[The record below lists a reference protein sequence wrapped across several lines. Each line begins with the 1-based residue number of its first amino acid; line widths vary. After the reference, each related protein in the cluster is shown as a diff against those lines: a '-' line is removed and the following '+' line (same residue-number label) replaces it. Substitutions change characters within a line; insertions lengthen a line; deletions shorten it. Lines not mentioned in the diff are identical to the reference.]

1 MLSKPTRQPGMSR
14 KAAAPIRRPM
24 TEDEALSSS
33 ALANAFRILR
43 KHGLWRQ
50 IPLSLALVL
59 SGFMEGLGITVLL
72 PILKVI
78 DNPHT
83 GAVGKPEQII
93 FSILDTLHL
102 PRSLGTL
109 VLIFSL
115 CMLLRAVISQQTSR
129 FIGRMVAEIA
139 SELRHEVLDRVLQA
153 RWSYFTVNPVGRFVS
168 AVSVECVWAAYV
180 YRTAL
185 TVLAALIRALI
196 YCAIGLMID
205 WRAAFVAI
213 ALGIGLGVINRY
225 FSRAGRRAG
234 RNQLLAMRG
243 LLTDFGDVITGFKP
257 LKAMSRHETLIKGL
271 AKETKII
278 RRSMYDLVVYQQ
290 LANAVPDLLI
300 NLVMVAAAYV
310 CFRIL
315 GLDLNAMLVSGI
327 IVLRLMSSVSTVQK
341 QIQDSASSE
350 SFYWSLQATIN
361 EAREAAETFTGQTVP
376 TLNDAC
382 RFDRVTFSYGVKPV
396 LQDVSLDIP
405 AGRITTLIGESGSGK
420 TTIAD
425 LLLGLFV
432 VDSGRIT
439 LDGVPLNEIDLL
451 RWRSMVGYVT
461 QEVLLF
467 NGTVFDNITL
477 GDPAIPEADVRAAL
491 ADAGALDFVDALPD
505 GLHAPVGE
513 RGAML
518 SGGQRQRIALA
529 RALVHRPALL
539 ILDEATSAL
548 DPETEAEICQTV
560 RSQAGKLTVL
570 AITHQP
576 AWVAIADR
584 VYRVIE
590 GRVEAADNTELTPT
604 LAPVKAQLL

>member
-1 MLSKPTRQPGMSR
+1 
-14 KAAAPIRRPM
+14 M

-33 ALANAFRILR
+33 ALANAFRVLR

-59 SGFMEGLGITVLL
+59 SGFIEGLGITTLL
-72 PILKVI
+72 PILRVI
-78 DNPHT
+78 DNPDS
-83 GAVGKPEQII
+83 GKPGQAERIV
-93 FSILDTLHL
+93 FSVLDFLHL
-102 PRSLGTL
+102 PHTLGAL

-115 CMLLRAVISQQTSR
+115 CMVVRAAIAQQTSR

-139 SELRHEVLDRVLQA
+139 SELRNEVLDRLLQA
-153 RWSYFTVNPVGRFVS
+153 RWSYFTVNPIGRFVA
-168 AVSVECVWAAYV
+168 AVSVEAIWGAYV
-180 YRTAL
+180 YRTSL
-185 TVLAALIRALI
+185 NVLAALIRALI

-205 WRAAFVAI
+205 WRAAIVAI
-213 ALGIGLGVINRY
+213 VLGVGLGLINRY
-225 FSRAGRRAG
+225 FTRAGRRAG
-234 RNQLLAMRG
+234 RNQQLAMRG
-243 LLTDFGDVITGFKP
+243 LLSDFSDVITGFKP

-271 AKETKII
+271 ARETKVI
-278 RRSMYDLVVYQQ
+278 RRSMYDLVFYQQ
-290 LANAVPDLLI
+290 LANAFPDLMI

-315 GLDLNAMLVSGI
+315 GLDLSAMLVSGV
-327 IVLRLMSSVSTVQK
+327 IVLRLMANVSTVQRA
-341 QIQDSASSE
+341 IQETASSE
-350 SFYWSLQATIN
+350 SFYWSLQSTIN
-361 EAREAAETFTGQTVP
+361 EAREAAETFVGKAAP
-376 TLNDAC
+376 TLGDAC
-382 RFDRVTFSYGVKPV
+382 RFDGVTFSYGAKPV
-396 LQDVSLDIP
+396 LKDVSLEIP

-439 LDGVPLNEIDLL
+439 LDGVPLDEIDLL
-451 RWRSMVGYVT
+451 RWRSMVGYVP

-467 NGTVFDNITL
+467 NSTVYDNIAL
-477 GDPAIPEADVRAAL
+477 GDPKISEADVKAAL
-491 ADAGALDFVDALPD
+491 EDAGAMGFVNALPE

-513 RGAML
+513 SGAML

-529 RALVHRPALL
+529 RALVHRPVLL

-560 RSQAGKLTVL
+560 QRQAGKLTVL

-576 AWVAIADR
+576 AWVTIADR
-584 VYRVIE
+584 VYRVVE
-590 GRVEAADNTELTPT
+590 GSVETTDSAAFTPT
-604 LAPVKAQLL
+604 LAFAKP

>member
-1 MLSKPTRQPGMSR
+1 MVS
-14 KAAAPIRRPM
+14 I
-24 TEDEALSSS
+24 
-33 ALANAFRILR
+33 F
-43 KHGLWRQ
+43 
-50 IPLSLALVL
+50 
-59 SGFMEGLGITVLL
+59 
-72 PILKVI
+72 
-78 DNPHT
+78 
-83 GAVGKPEQII
+83 AV
-93 FSILDTLHL
+93 
-102 PRSLGTL
+102 
-109 VLIFSL
+109 
-115 CMLLRAVISQQTSR
+115 CMLVRAAISQQTSR

-139 SELRHEVLDRVLQA
+139 AELRNEVLGRLLQA
-153 RWSYFTVNPVGRFVS
+153 RWSYFTVNPIGRFTS
-168 AVSVECVWAAYV
+168 AVTIEALWGAYV
-180 YRTAL
+180 YRTSL

-196 YCAIGLMID
+196 YCAIGLLID
-205 WRAAFVAI
+205 WRAAII
-213 ALGIGLGVINRY
+213 AMVMGLGLGLINRY
-225 FSRAGRRAG
+225 FTRAGRRAG
-234 RNQLLAMRG
+234 RNQQVALRG
-243 LLTDFGDVITGFKP
+243 LLSDFGDVITGFKP

-271 AKETKII
+271 AKETKMI
-278 RRSMYDLVVYQQ
+278 RRSMYDLVFYQQ
-290 LANAVPDLLI
+290 IANALPDLLI
-300 NLVMVAAAYV
+300 NLAMVVAAWI

-327 IVLRLMSSVSTVQK
+327 IVIRLMVNVSTVQRA
-341 QIQDSASSE
+341 IQETASSE

-361 EAREAAETFTGQTVP
+361 EAREAEETFAGHAVP

-396 LQDVSLDIP
+396 LKDVSLEIP

-425 LLLGLFV
+425 LLLGLFL

-439 LDGVPLNEIDLL
+439 LDGVPLDQVDLL
-451 RWRSMVGYVT
+451 RWRSMVGYVP

-467 NGTVFDNITL
+467 NSTVFDNVAL
-477 GDPAIPEADVRAAL
+477 GDPGISEADVRAAL
-491 ADAGALDFVDALPD
+491 EDAGCMGFVNELPE
-505 GLHAPVGE
+505 GLKAPVGE

-560 RSQAGKLTVL
+560 RRQAGKLTVL

-576 AWVAIADR
+576 AWVTIADR

-590 GRVEAADNTELTPT
+590 GSVETSDGAMPT
-604 LAPVKAQLL
+604 LAYAKP

>member
-1 MLSKPTRQPGMSR
+1 
-14 KAAAPIRRPM
+14 M
-24 TEDEALSSS
+24 TEDEVLNSS
-33 ALANAFRILR
+33 ALANAFRVLR

-50 IPLSLALVL
+50 IPLSLALVI
-59 SGFMEGLGITVLL
+59 SGFIEGLGITTLV

-78 DNPHT
+78 DNPDP
-83 GAVGKPEQII
+83 GPLNKPEQII
-93 FSILDTLHL
+93 FSVLDFLHL
-102 PRSLGTL
+102 PHTLGAM
-109 VLIFSL
+109 VSIFVV
-115 CMLLRAVISQQTSR
+115 CMLVRAAISQQTSR

-139 SELRHEVLDRVLQA
+139 AELRNEVLGRLLQA
-153 RWSYFTVNPVGRFVS
+153 RWSYFTVNPIGRFTS
-168 AVSVECVWAAYV
+168 AVTIEALWGAYV
-180 YRTAL
+180 YRTSL

-196 YCAIGLMID
+196 YCAIGLLID
-205 WRAAFVAI
+205 WRAAII
-213 ALGIGLGVINRY
+213 AMVMGLGLGLINRY
-225 FSRAGRRAG
+225 FTRAGRRAG
-234 RNQLLAMRG
+234 RNQQVALRG
-243 LLTDFGDVITGFKP
+243 LLSDFGDVITGFKP

-271 AKETKII
+271 AKETKMI
-278 RRSMYDLVVYQQ
+278 RRSMYDLVFYQQ
-290 LANAVPDLLI
+290 IANALPDLLI
-300 NLVMVAAAYV
+300 NLAMVVAAWI

-327 IVLRLMSSVSTVQK
+327 IVIRLMVNVSTVQRA
-341 QIQDSASSE
+341 IQETASSE

-361 EAREAAETFTGQTVP
+361 EAREAEETFAGHAVP

-396 LQDVSLDIP
+396 LKDVSLEIP

-425 LLLGLFV
+425 LLLGLFLA
-432 VDSGRIT
+432 DSGRIT
-439 LDGVPLNEIDLL
+439 LDGVPLDQVDLL
-451 RWRSMVGYVT
+451 RWRSMVGYVP

-467 NGTVFDNITL
+467 NSTVFDNVAL
-477 GDPAIPEADVRAAL
+477 GDPGISEADVRAAL
-491 ADAGALDFVDALPD
+491 EDAGCMGFVNELPE
-505 GLHAPVGE
+505 GLKAPVGE

-560 RSQAGKLTVL
+560 RRQAGKLTVL

-576 AWVAIADR
+576 AWVTIADR

-590 GRVEAADNTELTPT
+590 GSVETSDGAMPT
-604 LAPVKAQLL
+604 LAYAKP